1 MEGFLAYL
9 DQNYFTPENRP
20 VIANIIS
27 TQDTQVFFRYLK
39 YLDGA
44 MLENFAVDWYGYY
57 SAKEWEEQ
65 INLITK
71 IQSMKK
77 SALLVA
83 QGTEDDLQKQQFA
96 FASYLLLTDG
106 NTSFRY
112 ADGDAYGEP
121 WWYTN
126 YEVDLGKPLG
136 LLYSKE
142 GIWIRDFEH
151 GRVTVNPSN
160 RTGEISIQP

>member
-1 MEGFLAYL
+1 
-9 DQNYFTPENRP
+9 

-27 TQDTQVFFRYLK
+27 TRDTQVFFRYLN

-44 MLENFAVDWYGYY
+44 MLENFAVDWDNYY

-65 INLITK
+65 IALVSK

-83 QGTEDDLQKQQFA
+83 QGAKDDRQKQQFA

-112 ADGDAYGEP
+112 ANGDAYREP

-126 YEVDLGKPLG
+126 YEVNLGKPLG
-136 LLYSKE
+136 LLYSKD
-142 GIWIRDFEH
+142 GLWMRDFEH
-151 GRVTVNPSN
+151 GSVTVNPSKH
-160 RTGEISIQP
+160 TGEITVQP